1 MNDPLDNPNLISGI
15 HNYCDRW
22 CERCPFTSRCA
33 VYAMEEAD
41 PDVNPA
47 ARDITNAAFWQKL
60 AAIFAE
66 THAMISAMAEE
77 RGIDLSAEAL
87 EPIRQQKETDRDNAR
102 NHPLALAAE
111 EYAHAVNDWFEQES
125 SRDEIISDTLNE
137 VNLKPT
143 ADDDRDEFEAVIR
156 WYQFFIAAK
165 LIRALMSSVDEDD
178 YLDSEWPRDSDGS
191 AKAALIG
198 IDRSISAWKLMYD
211 SLNERLQPSAT
222 IQRLLVHLEKLRR
235 SAEREFPGARDFIRP
250 GFDEASLDVVH

>member
-47 ARDITNAAFWQKL
+47 ARDINNEAFWKKL

-87 EPIRQQKETDRDNAR
+87 EPIRRQKETERDNAR
-102 NHPLALAAE
+102 NHRWLWQPRNTLMLLTTGL
-111 EYAHAVNDWFEQES
+111 
-125 SRDEIISDTLNE
+125 SRSRR
-137 VNLKPT
+137 K
-143 ADDDRDEFEAVIR
+143 
-156 WYQFFIAAK
+156 
-165 LIRALMSSVDEDD
+165 MS
-178 YLDSEWPRDSDGS
+178 
-191 AKAALIG
+191 
-198 IDRSISAWKLMYD
+198 
-211 SLNERLQPSAT
+211 
-222 IQRLLVHLEKLRR
+222 
-235 SAEREFPGARDFIRP
+235 
-250 GFDEASLDVVH
+250 

>member
-1 MNDPLDNPNLISGI
+1 MNDPLDNPSLISGI

-22 CERCPFTSRCA
+22 CERCQFTSRCA
-33 VYAMEEAD
+33 VYAIEEAD

-66 THAMISAMAEE
+66 TDAMISAMAEE

-87 EPIRQQKETDRDNAR
+87 EPIKQQKENERNNAR

-111 EYAHAVNDWFEQES
+111 QYAHAVSQWFEQES
-125 SRDEIISDTLNE
+125 SKQKVVSDTLDE
-137 VNLKPT
+137 ENLEPK
-143 ADDDRDEFEAVIR
+143 ADDDEDEFVAVIR

-178 YLDSEWPRDSDGS
+178 YLDSECGRDSDGS

-211 SLNERLQPSAT
+211 SHTEMAERSYTTQG
-222 IQRLLVHLEKLRR
+222 LLVDLEKLRR
-235 SAEREFPGARDFIRP
+235 SAEREFPNARDFIRP